1 MESGRD
7 ARNVPRLRSIIQ
19 RQPTYR
25 KTAAHTG
32 RTIRET
38 IPMSS
43 STSATPT
50 PRPFILPANHF
61 SLSGR
66 GVRVDFSET
75 SISGRPLLTYQD
87 TVRTLNFIGDG
98 IRINEVPD
106 IGSIVSVTLSITP
119 DVGSTTFSVLIPH
132 VTVSGPN
139 GSASISTYGITTMHK

>member
-1 MESGRD
+1 
-7 ARNVPRLRSIIQ
+7 
-19 RQPTYR
+19 
-25 KTAAHTG
+25 
-32 RTIRET
+32 
-38 IPMSS
+38 MSS

-87 TVRTLNFIGDG
+87 TVRTLNFIGDD

-139 GSASISTYGITTMHK
+139 GSASISTYGITTMHKMPFAPQVFLGQREVYHAVHLTGTANHVVS